1 MKKVVST
8 LFAVAL
14 SLALAM
20 VSASCD
26 QVEKVASG
34 GGGDARTSS
43 AKSSTGQSG
52 QNDSNDAGQEANEA
66 NDQESEALEVAQAD
80 SQQQIEKIRLSA
92 FTDFSCSKEWTNRDG
107 GLGLRAGAG
116 SGVCRVAFP
125 GASGSYRVTL
135 MAQLEF
141 DGNPK
146 FKIDVDGST
155 IAEGNYPMSMGKLIC
170 DCPNWRVNC
179 PDRIVPI
186 DAGVHDIKQG
196 ALIEFVGAEV
206 YPCGGNHGAYAKWH
220 ELVFTPRD

>member
-8 LFAVAL
+8 LFTVAL

-34 GGGDARTSS
+34 GGGDTKTSS

-52 QNDSNDAGQEANEA
+52 QDGGNDTGQEANDA
-66 NDQESEALEVAQAD
+66 NDQESEAIEVAQAD
-80 SQQQIEKIRLSA
+80 SRQQIEKIRLSA
-92 FTDFSCSKEWTNRDG
+92 FTDFNCSKEWTNRDG
-107 GLGLRAGAG
+107 GWGLRAGAG

-186 DAGVHDIKQG
+186 DAGVHDIEQG
-196 ALIEFVGAEV
+196 ASIEFVAAEV

-220 ELVFTPRD
+220 ELVFTPQE

>member
-34 GGGDARTSS
+34 GGGDAKTSS

-52 QNDSNDAGQEANEA
+52 QDVSNDTEQEANDA
-66 NDQESEALEVAQAD
+66 NDEESEAIEVAQAD

-125 GASGSYRVTL
+125 GAGGSYRVTL

-155 IAEGNYPMSMGKLIC
+155 IAQGNYPMSMGKLVC

-186 DAGVHDIKQG
+186 DAGVHDIEQG

-220 ELVFTPRD
+220 ELVFTPQE